1 MPLRGLLKTSNEFVW
16 DSMHTA
22 ALESVKEE
30 ILSLHTLSSF
40 VPGAELR
47 LETDAF
53 LLKGLGFVLWQRHGD
68 AWHILQCGSRYLSD
82 AETRYAVIELEM
94 LGVVWAVRK
103 CHLFLAGA
111 PFAVVTDH
119 RPLVPILNSYSLD
132 QIENPRLQRL
142 VMKLR
147 SYQLHASWR
156 KGTENAFADA
166 LSRNPVNS
174 PVPADEFGEDPALSS
189 LGIHAC
195 IQSTSSIDG
204 IDLRYKVLTAAR
216 AHPDYQALINV
227 IHHGFPPTLHK
238 LCPATRPYWTFREH
252 LSVADGLVL
261 KGQRVVIPQALRQ
274 NVLNFLHTAH
284 QRLTRTKSR
293 ARQIVFS
300 LSHDFNQLVRSCPQC
315 RLYAPVS
322 AQITFVGHR

>member
-1 MPLRGLLKTSNEFVW
+1 MPLRGLLQTSNEFVW
-16 DSMHTA
+16 ESMH
-22 ALESVKEE
+22 
-30 ILSLHTLSSF
+30 
-40 VPGAELR
+40 
-47 LETDAF
+47 
-53 LLKGLGFVLWQRHGD
+53 D

-82 AETRYAVIELEM
+82 AETRYAVIELEI

-111 PFAVVTDH
+111 PFAVVTNH

-132 QIENPRLQRL
+132 QIENRRLQRL

-147 SYQLHASWR
+147 SYQLHTSWR

-166 LSRNPVNS
+166 LSRNPVDN
-174 PVPADEFGEDPALSS
+174 PVTADEFGEDPALSS
-189 LGIHAC
+189 LGNHAC

-204 IDLRYKVLTAAR
+204 IDLRFNEVLTAAR
-216 AHPDYQALINV
+216 VDPEYQALVNV

-252 LSVADGLVL
+252 LSVADGFVL

-274 NVLNFLHTAH
+274 NVLNDLHAAH
-284 QRLTRTKSR
+284 QGLTRTKSR
-293 ARQIVFS
+293 ARQIVFWPG
-300 LSHDFNQLVRSCPQC
+300 LSHDIDHLVRSFH
-315 RLYAPVS
+315 RLSPNSLCWSPMIVALIYHSTALVLICLNAKVS
-322 AQITFVGHR
+322 SF